1 MMRVIIE
8 LTDDEALSL
17 PLIPVEKIPPTDE
30 GHITNPH
37 VVTRD
42 GNQITVEYDITPFG
56 TL

>member
-1 MMRVIIE
+1 MRVIIE